1 MTQGFGKLGV
11 DTGGLSDNLLSG
23 IGGRNLLTTRQSAKF
38 MTGARIVLRINGRVA
53 AFAFGVSW
61 NIEHDVKEIN
71 TIDDYFPYELI
82 PNRLTCNGTLSGF
95 RIPGQSP
102 TQELIQADAL
112 SFLMHKY
119 VTIEVRDS
127 ATDNLLFFTS
137 KAMITSRAE
146 EYRAENI
153 GQITLKWKAIAY
165 KDEKPPKLPTSL
177 TQTAPSPIR
186 PAQADALPPT
196 QIQDSLLK
204 KFGSIA

>member
-11 DTGGLSDNLLSG
+11 DTGGLGDNLISG
-23 IGGRNLLTTRQSAKF
+23 LGGRNLLTTRQSAKF
-38 MTGARIVLRINGRVA
+38 MTGARIVLRINGRIS

-71 TIDDYFPYELI
+71 TIDDYFPYELV
-82 PNRLTCNGTLSGF
+82 PTRLTVNGTLSGF

-127 ATDNLLFFTS
+127 ATDNLLFYTS
-137 KAMITSRAE
+137 KAMITSRSE
-146 EYRAENI
+146 EHRSENLSN
-153 GQITLKWKAIAY
+153 ITLKWKAIAY
-165 KDEKPPKLPTSL
+165 KDERPPSLPTNLSQKPPT
-177 TQTAPSPIR
+177 PIR
-186 PAQADALPPT
+186 PQGDALPPNQT
-196 QIQDSLLK
+196 QDNLIK